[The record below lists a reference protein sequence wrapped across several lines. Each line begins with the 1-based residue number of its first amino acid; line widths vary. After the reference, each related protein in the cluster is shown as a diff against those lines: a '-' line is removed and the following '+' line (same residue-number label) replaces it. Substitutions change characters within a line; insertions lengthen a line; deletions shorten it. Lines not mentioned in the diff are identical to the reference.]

1 MPTMNVETAGDKR
14 VLTATFD
21 SLGGANLAV
30 QNLEG
35 LEKQGLLDVENT
47 ITVSKNA
54 WDKIDV
60 HETTG
65 DSGRHGAKVGAL
77 VGAVAG
83 LIFPPSILA
92 STALGA
98 AIGGMTGMLRGTN
111 FDPQDIQA
119 MADQLQP
126 GQSMLVAIVDPQWQ
140 DEIQA
145 ALDGVATKIG
155 WAVMDQATVNVAR
168 DRAKADPGQTS

>member
-1 MPTMNVETAGDKR
+1 MSDSGVTDTYHEDPL
-14 VLTATFD
+14 VLTATFPI
-21 SLGGANLAV
+21 LGGANLAV
-30 QNLEG
+30 KKLQD

-65 DSGRHGAKVGAL
+65 DSGAKGAGIGAL
-77 VGAVAG
+77 VGGIVG

-92 STALGA
+92 TTGLGA
-98 AIGGMTGMLRGTN
+98 VVGGMTGVMRAA
-111 FDPQDIQA
+111 DIDDADIKA

-126 GQSMLVAIVDPQWQ
+126 GQSMLIAVVAPQWR
-140 DEIQA
+140 DEVEA
-145 ALDGVATKIG
+145 ALDGVANKIG
-155 WAVMDQATVNVAR
+155 WAVLDQTAL
-168 DRAKADPGQTS
+168 GQAEQ

>member
-1 MPTMNVETAGDKR
+1 MSGVTDTYQGDMK

-30 QNLEG
+30 NKLEE
-35 LEKQGLLDVENT
+35 LEKKGLLDVDNT

-54 WDKIDV
+54 WGKLDV

-65 DSGRHGAKVGAL
+65 DSAKKGAGVGAL
-77 VGAVAG
+77 VGGVLG
-83 LIFPPSILA
+83 MIFPPSILA

-98 AIGGMTGMLRGTN
+98 ALGGMIGKLRGTH
-111 FDPQDIQA
+111 FDPGDIQA

-140 DEIQA
+140 DEVQA
-145 ALDGVATKIG
+145 ALDGVATKVG
-155 WAVMDQATVNVAR
+155 WAVMSAATADALRREDQQ
-168 DRAKADPGQTS
+168 G